1 MKSNRKEGFI
11 PHNLRHSAAS
21 NLYQMGFSE
30 ADIGEWLRHE
40 DPSTTRKY
48 YIALDEEHRKS
59 ISDKLNGTLK
69 IN

>member
-1 MKSNRKEGFI
+1 MSCSFSIEKYIKITFDFKNSTYFNFT
-11 PHNLRHSAAS
+11 HS
-21 NLYQMGFSE
+21 L
-30 ADIGEWLRHE
+30 
-40 DPSTTRKY
+40 KY